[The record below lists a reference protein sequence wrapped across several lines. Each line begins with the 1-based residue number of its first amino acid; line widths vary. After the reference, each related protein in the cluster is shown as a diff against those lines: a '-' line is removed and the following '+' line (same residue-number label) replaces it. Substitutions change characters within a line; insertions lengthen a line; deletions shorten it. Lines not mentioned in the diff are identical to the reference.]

1 MEKGSHAFKENPK
14 NHNVKIYING
24 QIKLRSEAYVSV
36 FDSGFLLG
44 DGLWEGI
51 RLHKGK

>member
-24 QIKLRSEAYVSV
+24 QIKLRSRLM
-36 FDSGFLLG
+36 FQFLTWISSWRWSLG
-44 DGLWEGI
+44 
-51 RLHKGK
+51 RNSTA